1 MDGIGELAR
10 MLGKGRSRGEGHARA
25 KVTRVEADGT
35 VYADVPG
42 GAGEFPLT
50 RVLAGARVGD
60 WIEVEFRGGA
70 AIAAGNATDPSAG
83 ASRVRTVEL
92 RTDAAV
98 EAAARAAEAANTAEA
113 DARRA
118 HDAADEA
125 QESASTANT
134 AANDA
139 LVQLATVEDVI
150 GTVEW
155 IAEHG
160 TYEPTEDVAVD
171 DSKVYFTRS
180 GSGTQAD
187 PYVYTAVPEPTDE
200 GLPGYYELH
209 VDDALSQYVAS
220 HLALTDAG
228 LYVLKDESGYKVLLS
243 NDGMSVIDPQ
253 GHPVATYG
261 ASVDFASG
269 RDWHMGGN
277 DAYIFYDASE
287 GTVTIGGSAVRLGDS
302 RTLSELM
309 AAVDGTIV
317 FKVTEDY
324 SADHS
329 TATLTA
335 HVYSGGEDVASQYAG
350 SCFAWY
356 RKDESGTSQDST
368 VPMVPLG
375 NGRTITVARSTV
387 GFGAAIVCRFTPPN
401 DSVLLDGD
409 DDTLTDSEGTPISGR
424 TPSGDYVRVADL
436 EATTT
441 VFDADRL
448 MLVGSEGES
457 LVSIATLKD
466 VFGDGDYERLSN
478 KPSIEG
484 VPLIDDKSF
493 PDLGIFR
500 TDAQGYSVADDY
512 TLTTMDIN
520 ALWANAQ
527 PIGG

>member
-25 KVTRVEADGT
+25 RVTRVEADGT
-35 VYADVPG
+35 VYAEVPN

-50 RVLAGARVGD
+50 RVLAGASAGD
-60 WIEVEFRGGA
+60 WLEVEFRGGA

-98 EAAARAAEAANTAEA
+98 EAAARAADAANAAEV

-125 QESASTANT
+125 QESARTANT

-160 TYEPTEDVAVD
+160 TYEPTADVAVD

-200 GLPGYYELH
+200 DIASYYELH

-243 NDGMSVIDPQ
+243 NDGMSVIDPN
-253 GHPVATYG
+253 GHVVATYG
-261 ASVDFASG
+261 ESITFDSS
-269 RDWHMGGN
+269 RQQYIGN
-277 DAYIFYDASE
+277 EDAYILFTPEHVEDGETVEASII
-287 GTVTIGGSAVRLGDS
+287 IGGANVMLGS
-302 RTLSELM
+302 SKTLSEWTADM
-309 AAVDGTIV
+309 QQAIDDSAQAVQTANDVPIVTLSSTNGTV
-317 FKVTEDY
+317 FKRNLGVSTIIVATIFTPGGRIDNAAELHRRYGAGAYLEWGWRDVVTD
-324 SADHS
+324 AAHVIVS
-329 TATLTA
+329 TDPRVGNGGFTLTVDPDDIDTQA
-335 HVYSGGEDVASQYAG
+335 V
-350 SCFAWY
+350 
-356 RKDESGTSQDST
+356 
-368 VPMVPLG
+368 
-375 NGRTITVARSTV
+375 IT
-387 GFGAAIVCRFTPPN
+387 C
-401 DSVLLDGD
+401 
-409 DDTLTDSEGTPISGR
+409 
-424 TPSGDYVRVADL
+424 
-436 EATTT
+436 
-441 VFDADRL
+441 
-448 MLVGSEGES
+448 S
-457 LVSIATLKD
+457 LN
-466 VFGDGDYERLSN
+466 Y
-478 KPSIEG
+478 
-484 VPLIDDKSF
+484 
-493 PDLGIFR
+493 
-500 TDAQGYSVADDY
+500 
-512 TLTTMDIN
+512 
-520 ALWANAQ
+520 
-527 PIGG
+527 